1 VCRLAAPERFVIN
14 SDTEEFLMLS
24 ATRLAR
30 LAAPVGLA
38 VSAFAALAPSAA
50 LAQAAPA
57 AKRPAAQQPATP
69 APAAP
74 QAPAGQQQGQQAQS
88 TGPLVVQV
96 KAEPSQAEW
105 TKVCG
110 KDPANNAEICYTT
123 RDFVSDQ
130 GQPVLA
136 AAVYDVK
143 GPQTQK
149 IVRFLMPLGL
159 LLKPGVR
166 FAVDQGSPVPGSYTV
181 CFPNGCFA
189 ESLGLKDDVVAAM
202 KKGTHINVSVQN
214 QVGRE
219 VTFAVPLAGFGK
231 AFDGAP
237 IDPKVLEEQQKRLQE
252 ELEKRSEELRK
263 RLEASGG
270 PAGGAAPA
278 PAAK

>member
-1 VCRLAAPERFVIN
+1 
-14 SDTEEFLMLS
+14 MLS

-50 LAQAAPA
+50 LAQATPAP
-57 AKRPAAQQPATP
+57 KRPAAQQPAAP

-74 QAPAGQQQGQQAQS
+74 QGPAGQQQGQAQS

-143 GPQTQK
+143 GPQSQK

-166 FAVDQGSPVPGSYTV
+166 FAVDQASPVPGSYTV

-189 ESLGLKDDVVAAM
+189 ESLGLKDEVVAAM
-202 KKGTHINVSVQN
+202 KKGTNINVSVQN

>member
-1 VCRLAAPERFVIN
+1 
-14 SDTEEFLMLS
+14 MLS